1 MSKDYLLG
9 IDIGT
14 SACKVAI
21 FNKNGKVMASANG
34 DYPVYYPHEGWAQQ
48 KPDEWWHAV
57 CGAICE
63 CLETGNISGEQIAG
77 VGIDGQSWSAIA
89 IDHEGN
95 VLTDTPIWMDTRAQE
110 ICDRLNNEIGSE
122 NIFTV
127 FTICGKLH
135 IGVHRKQLLLAF
147 LILNKIPG
155 SFCKNQ
161 NSNTNAGCRQYF
173 SFHKDLFSLAYSVGV
188 LPVIFLKEIP
198 K

>member
-1 MSKDYLLG
+1 MNREICRQQTVSYTHLD
-9 IDIGT
+9 
-14 SACKVAI
+14 
-21 FNKNGKVMASANG
+21 
-34 DYPVYYPHEGWAQQ
+34 VYKRQAQQ

-122 NIFTV
+122 NIFNVAGNSLQPSYTLSL
-127 FTICGKLH
+127 IH
-135 IGVHRKQLLLAF
+135 IQFVVR
-147 LILNKIPG
+147 
-155 SFCKNQ
+155 
-161 NSNTNAGCRQYF
+161 
-173 SFHKDLFSLAYSVGV
+173 
-188 LPVIFLKEIP
+188 KEIQLP
-198 K
+198 FM

>member
-63 CLETGNISGEQIAG
+63 CLKTGNISGEQIAG

-89 IDHEGN
+89 IDNDRYTNLDGYKSPGN
-95 VLTDTPIWMDTRAQE
+95 L
-110 ICDRLNNEIGSE
+110 
-122 NIFTV
+122 
-127 FTICGKLH
+127 
-135 IGVHRKQLLLAF
+135 
-147 LILNKIPG
+147 
-155 SFCKNQ
+155 
-161 NSNTNAGCRQYF
+161 RQTQ
-173 SFHKDLFSLAYSVGV
+173 
-188 LPVIFLKEIP
+188 
-198 K
+198 

>member
-63 CLETGNISGEQIAG
+63 CLETTWTIFLSAAGLPNLFKNVFVCSSVCFFVNFGISSIYAAASSYVNVSGSFLVNIIILIHPRFALIGCCAFLFYKLS
-77 VGIDGQSWSAIA
+77 
-89 IDHEGN
+89 
-95 VLTDTPIWMDTRAQE
+95 VL
-110 ICDRLNNEIGSE
+110 ICVLIRHPEYRITGTNLSNLNHI
-122 NIFTV
+122 TV
-127 FTICGKLH
+127 F
-135 IGVHRKQLLLAF
+135 
-147 LILNKIPG
+147 
-155 SFCKNQ
+155 
-161 NSNTNAGCRQYF
+161 
-173 SFHKDLFSLAYSVGV
+173 
-188 LPVIFLKEIP
+188 
-198 K
+198 

>member
-95 VLTDTPIWMDTRAQE
+95 VLTDTPIWMLSL
-110 ICDRLNNEIGSE
+110 I
-122 NIFTV
+122 
-127 FTICGKLH
+127 H
-135 IGVHRKQLLLAF
+135 I
-147 LILNKIPG
+147 
-155 SFCKNQ
+155 
-161 NSNTNAGCRQYF
+161 
-173 SFHKDLFSLAYSVGV
+173 
-188 LPVIFLKEIP
+188 
-198 K
+198 

>member
-57 CGAICE
+57 CGAIYE

-77 VGIDGQSWSAIA
+77 VGIDGQSWSLLP
-89 IDHEGN
+89 
-95 VLTDTPIWMDTRAQE
+95 LTMRE
-110 ICDRLNNEIGSE
+110 M
-122 NIFTV
+122 F
-127 FTICGKLH
+127 
-135 IGVHRKQLLLAF
+135 
-147 LILNKIPG
+147 
-155 SFCKNQ
+155 
-161 NSNTNAGCRQYF
+161 
-173 SFHKDLFSLAYSVGV
+173 
-188 LPVIFLKEIP
+188 
-198 K
+198 

>member
-95 VLTDTPIWMDTRAQE
+95 VLTDTPIWMDTRDQE
-110 ICDRLNNEIGSE
+110 ICGAGNERHA
-122 NIFTV
+122 
-127 FTICGKLH
+127 L
-135 IGVHRKQLLLAF
+135 
-147 LILNKIPG
+147 
-155 SFCKNQ
+155 
-161 NSNTNAGCRQYF
+161 
-173 SFHKDLFSLAYSVGV
+173 VGV
-188 LPVIFLKEIP
+188 VRPAINRYQNGRCDDHKNDGVENACADSWPEADVLKILGLH
-198 K
+198 

>member
-63 CLETGNISGEQIAG
+63 CLESRLPEWELMGRAG
-77 VGIDGQSWSAIA
+77 RLLP
-89 IDHEGN
+89 
-95 VLTDTPIWMDTRAQE
+95 LTMRE
-110 ICDRLNNEIGSE
+110 M
-122 NIFTV
+122 F
-127 FTICGKLH
+127 
-135 IGVHRKQLLLAF
+135 
-147 LILNKIPG
+147 
-155 SFCKNQ
+155 
-161 NSNTNAGCRQYF
+161 
-173 SFHKDLFSLAYSVGV
+173 
-188 LPVIFLKEIP
+188 
-198 K
+198 